1 MPTGPALSQEE
12 LSQRVAVLR
21 RFRELLQRQR
31 DKFSQYLQLLEHQKG
46 DIESGDVDALVSHV
60 ELEQGIVSE
69 IFAVQ
74 KVIDPLETMYRAAYK
89 GSEPEG
95 IGELRGTLD
104 MLREEV
110 TTRNAE
116 NRALLK
122 QRMEMLRHEVMSVNN
137 PYARRRSVYAA
148 APEPTTLDIKG

>member
-74 KVIDPLETMYRAAYK
+74 KVIDPLETM
-89 GSEPEG
+89 
-95 IGELRGTLD
+95 
-104 MLREEV
+104 
-110 TTRNAE
+110 
-116 NRALLK
+116 
-122 QRMEMLRHEVMSVNN
+122 
-137 PYARRRSVYAA
+137 
-148 APEPTTLDIKG
+148 